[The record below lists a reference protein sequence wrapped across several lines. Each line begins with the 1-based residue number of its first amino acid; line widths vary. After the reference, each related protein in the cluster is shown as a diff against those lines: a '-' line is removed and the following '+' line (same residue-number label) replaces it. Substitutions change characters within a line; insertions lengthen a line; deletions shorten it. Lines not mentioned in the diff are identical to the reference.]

1 MTRGPGAGPRVGF
14 WHPASLIATWFGAG
28 LVPKVPGTAGSLA
41 ALPFAWLIQWA
52 FGPVGLA
59 LAALALF
66 VLGWWASTI
75 IVKGSEEPDPGRIVV
90 DEVAG
95 QWLTLVIAPLDP
107 VFYALGFVLFRIADI
122 WKPWPV
128 GAIDRRVKGGIGVML
143 DDLFAG
149 IYAGAI
155 LYLILTIVT
164 AAKVM

>member
-1 MTRGPGAGPRVGF
+1 MTRGPEAGPRVGF

-59 LAALALF
+59 LAVLVIFA
-66 VLGWWASTI
+66 LGWWASTV
-75 IVKGSEEPDPGRIVV
+75 IVKQSEEPDPGRIVV

-95 QWLTLVIAPLDP
+95 QWLTLIIAPLDP

-128 GAIDRRVKGGIGVML
+128 GEIDRRAKGGIGVML

-155 LYLILTIVT
+155 LYLIVTIAT
-164 AAKVM
+164 TAKVL